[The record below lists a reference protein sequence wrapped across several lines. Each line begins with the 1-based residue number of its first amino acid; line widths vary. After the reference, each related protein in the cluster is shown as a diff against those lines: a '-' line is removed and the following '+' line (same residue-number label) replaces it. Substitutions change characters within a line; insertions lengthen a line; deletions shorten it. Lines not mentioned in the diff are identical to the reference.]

1 MQFRL
6 VFERC
11 KRKKWEKE
19 TYPQFKGKNFR
30 TQNVILL
37 PVRCLTRTNIKNS
50 TEFSF
55 ESTQEEASSG
65 KVEKVKEL
73 SNPNVSPEYLIHLG
87 GGEGRNFRLIVI
99 KISVERIR
107 LNNLVENKQ
116 RPNWQVPRWHLQR
129 LTLTWILR

>member
-1 MQFRL
+1 M
-6 VFERC
+6 
-11 KRKKWEKE
+11 
-19 TYPQFKGKNFR
+19 
-30 TQNVILL
+30 
-37 PVRCLTRTNIKNS
+37 RCLTRTNKKKFNGILVRIN
-50 TEFSF
+50 TRRG
-55 ESTQEEASSG
+55 SG
-65 KVEKVKEL
+65 KVEKVTEL